1 MKHLKLYEGMSE
13 AKYSEILQNT
23 PKYYSIFKL
32 TKDYI
37 EPYTDKNKLIIK
49 GTEVY
54 QDNLHFS
61 EVMTICPE
69 NYITEV
75 PAEVLDFVEYRTHD
89 DVDKQLEMY
98 KASNKFNI

>member
-1 MKHLKLYEGMSE
+1 
-13 AKYSEILQNT
+13 
-23 PKYYSIFKL
+23 
-32 TKDYI
+32 
-37 EPYTDKNKLIIK
+37 
-49 GTEVY
+49 
-54 QDNLHFS
+54 
-61 EVMTICPE
+61 MTICPE